1 MKEISRDQRNCIIS
15 LLRDGKSLCLV
26 AQKVDVGKSTIK
38 RFGKEDCG
46 DYKVSKGSR
55 PRLIQGADERYV
67 VRKIT
72 KDSTKSAKEVSKT
85 LIGDAGIRISAQI
98 VQRTL
103 H

>member
-15 LLRDGKSLCLV
+15 LLRDGQSLCLV

-46 DYKVSKGSR
+46 DCKVSKSSR
-55 PRLIQGADERYV
+55 PWLIQGADERYV

-98 VQRTL
+98 GQRTL

>member
-15 LLRDGKSLCLV
+15 LLRDGKSVCFV
-26 AQKVDVGKSTIK
+26 AQKVDVSKSTIK

-46 DYKVSKGSR
+46 DCKVSKGSR
-55 PRLIQGADERYV
+55 PRLIQGADERYYV

-85 LIGDAGIRISAQI
+85 LIGDAGIRISA
-98 VQRTL
+98 
-103 H
+103 